1 MVVSKKKIPSM
12 GEVWVFSGTTQLNL
26 VLFLGYVGSGT
37 TEPGGWGGFSPPLLR
52 RMTFFVFVFVFYPG

>member
-37 TEPGGWGGFSPPLLR
+37 AEPGGLGGR
-52 RMTFFVFVFVFYPG
+52 

>member
-26 VLFLGYVGSGT
+26 VLFLGYVSSGT
-37 TEPGGWGGFSPPLLR
+37 AERGGLR
-52 RMTFFVFVFVFYPG
+52 GL